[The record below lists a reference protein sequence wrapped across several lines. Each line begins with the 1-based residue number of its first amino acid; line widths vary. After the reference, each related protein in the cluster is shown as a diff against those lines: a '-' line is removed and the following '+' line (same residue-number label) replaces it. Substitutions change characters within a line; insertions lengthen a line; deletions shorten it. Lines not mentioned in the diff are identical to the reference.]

1 MAKEETKQEY
11 VERMIK
17 NGSSKTK
24 KELAREFENKKNYQK
39 LSWIDKVKTTFGAYS
54 YLLDENLGLGPDVA
68 DVLRKAVELEYD
80 DQFFITQIEGTEW
93 FKSNDE
99 KKRSFDLLDV
109 ATKERTIEL
118 KMQDIRNNFGD
129 IFKDQG
135 SLRKVA
141 IETARAGMS
150 EQEFSNY
157 VYARAFEGKNSNL
170 LMESKDAQSVRA
182 LGSKYFMKLDD
193 KQIQDVLIGKT
204 TLPDLQANLVMSAK
218 ALFPQWSNQF
228 DKGLTLDEIGKPYL
242 GILQDLTERS
252 DIQSTDPMML
262 RALELDPETGQ
273 PKSIT
278 KWMTEVKT
286 DPSFGYQYTKKANQ
300 DALNLTTSFARIF
313 GKVV

>member
-24 KELAREFENKKNYQK
+24 KELAREFENKKNYSK

-54 YLLDENLGLGPDVA
+54 YLLDENMGLGSDVA

-109 ATKERTIEL
+109 ATKERTIDL

-129 IFKDQG
+129 IFKEPG

-141 IETARAGMS
+141 METARAGMS
-150 EQEFSNY
+150 DQEFSNY
-157 VYARAFEGKNSNL
+157 VYARAFEGKSANL
-170 LMESKDAQSVRA
+170 LLQNKDAQSVRA

-193 KQIQDVLIGKT
+193 KQIQDVMIGKT
-204 TLPDLQANLVMSAK
+204 TLPDLQANLVLSAK
-218 ALFPQWSNQF
+218 ALFPQWSDQF

-242 GILQDLTERS
+242 GILQDLTERG

-262 RALELDPETGQ
+262 KALELDSETGQ
-273 PKSIT
+273 AKSLT
-278 KWMTEVKT
+278 KWMSEIKS
-286 DPSFGYQYTKKANQ
+286 DPSYGYQYTTKANK
-300 DALNLTTSFARIF
+300 DALNLTSTFARIF

>member
-1 MAKEETKQEY
+1 MANEETKQQY
-11 VERMIK
+11 IDRLIK

-24 KELAREFENKKNYQK
+24 KELAREWENKQSYNK

-54 YLLDENLGLGPDVA
+54 YLLDDNLGLGSDVA

-141 IETARAGMS
+141 IEAARGGMS
-150 EQEFSNY
+150 DQEFSNY
-157 VYARAFEGKNSNL
+157 VYARAFEGKNSDL

-182 LGSKYFMKLDD
+182 IGSKYFMKLDD

-218 ALFPQWSNQF
+218 ALFPQWSDQF

-273 PKSIT
+273 AKSLT
-278 KWMTEVKT
+278 KWMREVKT
-286 DPSFGYQYTKKANQ
+286 DPTYGYQYTKKANQ

>member
-1 MAKEETKQEY
+1 MAKQETKAEY
-11 VERMIK
+11 VARMIK

-24 KELAREFENKKNYQK
+24 KELAREFENKKNYSK

-54 YLLDENLGLGPDVA
+54 YLLDENLGLGADVA

-80 DQFFITQIEGTEW
+80 DQFFVTQIEGTEW

-109 ATKERTIEL
+109 ATKERTIDL
-118 KMQDIRNNFGD
+118 KMQDIRKNFGD
-129 IFKDQG
+129 IFKDPG

-157 VYARAFEGKNSNL
+157 VYARAFEGKSGNL
-170 LMESKDAQSVRA
+170 MLENRDAQSVRE
-182 LGSKYFMKLDD
+182 LGSKYFMKIDD

-204 TLPDLQANLVMSAK
+204 TLPDLQANLVTSAK
-218 ALFPQWSNQF
+218 AFFPQWSDQF

-242 GILQDLTERS
+242 GILQDLTERA

-262 RALELDPETGQ
+262 KALELDSETGQ
-273 PKSIT
+273 AKSLT
-278 KWMTEVKT
+278 KWMSEIKS
-286 DPSFGYQYTKKANQ
+286 DPTYGYQYTRKANQ
-300 DALNLTTSFARIF
+300 DALSLTSSLARVF
-313 GKVV
+313 GKVQ

>member
-11 VERMIK
+11 IDRLIK

-24 KELAREFENKKNYQK
+24 KELAREWENKQSYNK

-54 YLLDENLGLGPDVA
+54 YLLDDNLGLGSDVA

-141 IETARAGMS
+141 IEAARGGMS
-150 EQEFSNY
+150 DQEFSNY

-182 LGSKYFMKLDD
+182 MGSKYFMKLDD

-218 ALFPQWSNQF
+218 ALFPQWSDQF

-242 GILQDLTERS
+242 GILQDLTERT

-273 PKSIT
+273 AKSLT
-278 KWMTEVKT
+278 KWMSEVKT

>member
-24 KELAREFENKKNYQK
+24 KELARDFENKKNYSK

-54 YLLDENLGLGPDVA
+54 YLLDENMGLGSDVA

-109 ATKERTIEL
+109 ATKERTIDL

-129 IFKDQG
+129 IFKEPG

-141 IETARAGMS
+141 METARAGMS
-150 EQEFSNY
+150 DQEFNNY
-157 VYARAFEGKNSNL
+157 VYARAFEGKSANL
-170 LMESKDAQSVRA
+170 LLQNKDAQSVRA

-193 KQIQDVLIGKT
+193 KQIQDVMIGKT
-204 TLPDLQANLVMSAK
+204 TLPDLQANLVLSAK
-218 ALFPQWSNQF
+218 ALFPQWSDQF

-242 GILQDLTERS
+242 GILQDLTERG

-262 RALELDPETGQ
+262 KALELDPETGQ
-273 PKSIT
+273 AKSLT
-278 KWMTEVKT
+278 KWMSEIKS
-286 DPSFGYQYTKKANQ
+286 DPSYGYQYTTKANK
-300 DALNLTTSFARIF
+300 DALNLTSTFARIF

>member
-24 KELAREFENKKNYQK
+24 KELARDFENKKNYSK

-54 YLLDENLGLGPDVA
+54 YLLDENMGLGSDVA

-109 ATKERTIEL
+109 ATKERTIDL

-129 IFKDQG
+129 IFKEPG

-141 IETARAGMS
+141 METARAGMS
-150 EQEFSNY
+150 DQEFSNY
-157 VYARAFEGKNSNL
+157 VYARAFEGKSANL
-170 LMESKDAQSVRA
+170 LLQNKDAQSVRA

-193 KQIQDVLIGKT
+193 KQIQDVMIGKT
-204 TLPDLQANLVMSAK
+204 TLPDLQANLVLSAK
-218 ALFPQWSNQF
+218 ALFPQWSDQF

-242 GILQDLTERS
+242 GILQDLTERG

-262 RALELDPETGQ
+262 KALELDPETGQ
-273 PKSIT
+273 AKSLN
-278 KWMTEVKT
+278 KWMSEIKS
-286 DPSFGYQYTKKANQ
+286 DPSYGYQYTTKANK
-300 DALNLTTSFARIF
+300 DALNLTSTFARIF